1 MFKQK
6 LRNQQPCNLLPKS
19 PEPYQER
26 RWESSI
32 LHSGLTLNH
41 AFRQYKFF
49 LHLTIWHSKGT
60 RAWQEIIQS
69 LLNHARLLTTIWQ
82 RKDVWKTLFQ
92 NKSSGTINPGYLP
105 LELLN
110 NTKNVSINKTLSI
123 TTLAQYFYPAT
134 LEEHRINNYD
144 LHRVLFWKT
153 CTGKKCINVYTLD
166 LGVKW
171 YQKASSWATSET
183 YTCYKISY
191 CWIVACML
199 TGAVLSK
206 LPHPNGF
213 GLGFRSTLQGAHAEK
228 SDSGTLVICIKHNQH
243 FTQTPLFSTK
253 REQGEHLSFAPGR
266 AGCGAFGLQ
275 PDVKYSL
282 MSEGLQ
288 SLNSSGTWVSFRTL
302 SMTCSL
308 SLGCKVFKNLR
319 ACSLDHL
326 YTRSSCCC
334 CSARRVRAPLR
345 SLTSWALSRDCVMTI
360 RWCPSSWA
368 ARVSSISLL
377 PLYWRPLSNV
387 LSRTIWRRIPCF
399 WSRLKKERATS
410 AASSASCKR
419 KNFSRFKE
427 NSPRSITVMQ
437 VSLVLVCRT
446 ASKAAIDLPTPG
458 SA

>member
-1 MFKQK
+1 M
-6 LRNQQPCNLLPKS
+6 N
-19 PEPYQER
+19 
-26 RWESSI
+26 
-32 LHSGLTLNH
+32 NH
-41 AFRQYKFF
+41 
-49 LHLTIWHSKGT
+49 
-60 RAWQEIIQS
+60 
-69 LLNHARLLTTIWQ
+69 
-82 RKDVWKTLFQ
+82 
-92 NKSSGTINPGYLP
+92 
-105 LELLN
+105 
-110 NTKNVSINKTLSI
+110 
-123 TTLAQYFYPAT
+123 
-134 LEEHRINNYD
+134 D
-144 LHRVLFWKT
+144 LIRPLFWKT

-191 CWIVACML
+191 SWIVACML

-228 SDSGTLVICIKHNQH
+228 SDSGTLVICINQH

-253 REQGEHLSFAPGR
+253 HEQGEHLSFAPGR

-282 MSEGLQ
+282 MSEGFQ

-308 SLGCKVFKNLR
+308 SLGCKVSKNLR

-368 ARVSSISLL
+368 ARVSSISLA
-377 PLYWRPLSNV
+377 PSGWRPLSNV
-387 LSRTIWRRIPCF
+387 LSRIIWRRIPCS
-399 WSRLKKERATS
+399 WSRPKKAFATGGAS
-410 AASSASCKR
+410 RASSKR
-419 KNFSRFKE
+419 KNFMRFKE
-427 NSPRSITVMQ
+427 SSPCSITVMQ
-437 VSLVLVCRT
+437 LSFVLACRT
-446 ASKAAIDLPTPG
+446 ASMAATDLPTPG